1 MTEAKYAKI
10 PVIDFAPFWLDDPA
24 GQRRVVEDIHQACRQ
39 VGFLYLTHHGI
50 PQSAIDQA
58 FQQAQRFFALP
69 LTEKMA
75 IAWASEQS
83 NRGYVGLERERLDE
97 TQPGDLKEA
106 FNLGKEPD
114 AAEATPTDNRWPQGQ
129 ADFRPVM
136 TDFFDHCAAA
146 AQQIFRAFALAL
158 QMPEDYLAV
167 RHVGQNFTLRLL
179 HYPPLAQ
186 APKPGQ
192 IRAGAHS
199 DYGTLTL
206 LFQDEVGGLEVLN
219 RNGDWMAA
227 PAIPGAVLM
236 NTGDM
241 TERWSNDVFRST
253 KHRVGLPQG
262 EMAGRDRYSIAFF
275 ANPMRRWKFP
285 VCPPATVPTIRLN
298 IPLSPLAITCS
309 AACRPPTNLLISQS
323 LLQPCPS
330 PQNLPRQHR
339 RPKAVVDIDYANAR
353 RTGIEHRQQRREP
366 LKASPIANAGGHRHN
381 RTVCQPRHH
390 AGQSP
395 FHARHHNQHIHLA
408 HQVLV
413 AQQPM

>member
-1 MTEAKYAKI
+1 MTRAEDTEI
-10 PVIDFAPFWLDDPA
+10 PVIDFAPFLANDPA
-24 GQRRVVEDIHQACRQ
+24 GQRRVVEAMDYACRQ

-50 PQSAIDQA
+50 PQAAIDIA

-106 FNLGKEPD
+106 FNIGKEP
-114 AAEATPTDNRWPQGQ
+114 AEGDSAPTGNRWPQGQ
-129 ADFRPVM
+129 VDFRPTM
-136 TDFFDHCAAA
+136 TSFFDHCAAA
-146 AQQIFRAFALAL
+146 AQRIFRAFALAL
-158 QMPEDYLAV
+158 QMPEDYLVV
-167 RHVGQNFTLRLL
+167 RHAGQNFTLRLL
-179 HYPPLAQ
+179 HYPPLVE

-241 TERWSNDVFRST
+241 TERWSNDLFRST

-262 EMAGRDRYSIAFF
+262 EMTGRDRYSIAFF
-275 ANPMRRWKFP
+275 CEPDAEVEIACLPTCHS
-285 VCPPATVPTIRLN
+285 VDHPP
-298 IPLSPLAITCS
+298 
-309 AACRPPTNLLISQS
+309 
-323 LLQPCPS
+323 
-330 PQNLPRQHR
+330 
-339 RPKAVVDIDYANAR
+339 KY
-353 RTGIEHRQQRREP
+353 
-366 LKASPIANAGGHRHN
+366 SPITAGDYLLSRLQA
-381 RTVCQPRHH
+381 TY
-390 AGQSP
+390 
-395 FHARHHNQHIHLA
+395 
-408 HQVLV
+408 
-413 AQQPM
+413 